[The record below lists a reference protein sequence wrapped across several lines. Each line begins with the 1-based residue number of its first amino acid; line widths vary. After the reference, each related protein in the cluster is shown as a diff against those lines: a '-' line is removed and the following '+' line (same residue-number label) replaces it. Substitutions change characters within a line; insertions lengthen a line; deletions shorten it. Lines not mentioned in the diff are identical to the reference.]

1 MSRKIRI
8 GMLVLGGSLLLA
20 MPVAT
25 AGAASDSVETE
36 KVILR
41 IEGMT

>member
-8 GMLVLGGSLLLA
+8 GMLVLSVTLLVA
-20 MPVAT
+20 MTVTT
-25 AGAASDSVETE
+25 ACAASHSAETE

>member
-1 MSRKIRI
+1 MSRRRSI
-8 GMLVLGGSLLLA
+8 GMLILSGPLLLA
-20 MPVAT
+20 MAVAT
-25 AGAASDSVETE
+25 AGAASDAVETE